1 MRNFD
6 TKPFQT
12 GMQDP
17 RKTQDE
23 ASMSKIIK
31 LGMNALLAAVL
42 AGAVGLGAAV
52 AQTQARVDAKKD
64 WSIFEASS
72 GGQKVCWIVSQPTSS
87 AASRNGK
94 SVQVNRGDI
103 FLMVSIR
110 PSDGVVNEVSFLS
123 GYPFKKGS
131 EVSAEVGAKKFSLF
145 TEGEN
150 AWAPS
155 AKDDAALVEAF
166 RRGAKAKI
174 RGQSARGTKTADTF
188 SLSGFTAALAAA
200 AALCK

>member
-1 MRNFD
+1 MTNF
-6 TKPFQT
+6 F
-12 GMQDP
+12 
-17 RKTQDE
+17 
-23 ASMSKIIK
+23 K
-31 LGMNALLAAVL
+31 LAAIALLATLL
-42 AGAVGLGAAV
+42 AGTIIPGAAV

-64 WSIFEASS
+64 WSIFQAGA
-72 GGQKVCWIVSQPTSS
+72 GGQKVCWIVSQPTAT

-110 PSDGVVNEVSFLS
+110 PTDGVVNEVSYLS

-131 EVSAEVGAKKFSLF
+131 EVGALVGDKKFTLF

-150 AWAPS
+150 AWSPS
-155 AKDDAALVEAF
+155 AQDDASLIDAF
-166 RRGAKAKI
+166 RRGSNGKVE
-174 RGQSARGTKTADTF
+174 GESTRGTKTVDTF
-188 SLSGFTAALAAA
+188 SLSGFSAALEAA